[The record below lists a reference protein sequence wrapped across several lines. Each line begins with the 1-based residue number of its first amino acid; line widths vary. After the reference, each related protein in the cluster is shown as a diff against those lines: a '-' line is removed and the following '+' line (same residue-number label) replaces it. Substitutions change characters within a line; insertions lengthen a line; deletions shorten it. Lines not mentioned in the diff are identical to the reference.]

1 MMKSPDL
8 KPLLRTLL
16 QDIPPSIDLS
26 EVTISTSAPL
36 DKALSSLHEIRTQ
49 EIGPITTSLET
60 LIEKV
65 YMTTGEYHP

>member
-1 MMKSPDL
+1 MMNSPDL

-16 QDIPPSIDLS
+16 QDIPTQTDLS
-26 EVTISTSAPL
+26 EVTSENSAPL
-36 DKALSSLHEIRTQ
+36 DKALSSLQEIRTQ
-49 EIGPITTSLET
+49 EIGPVTTTLET